1 MYSLLLRR
9 VGMKQPPAASCRRSR
24 SGQVKSEV
32 KLQHLFIKDAVISFI
47 QEASS
52 IYQHAVH
59 HWNINHNIGIYKH
72 NINSSTP
79 VTPHINLTIELD
91 TQLEPGPLGDGQPAC
106 EGAFSGDVHVHAINL
121 CAWSRKQEIVLAALL
136 PGEDCQE
143 ALGLVLGAW
152 ESIVRF

>member
-1 MYSLLLRR
+1 MLSTCYR
-9 VGMKQPPAASCRRSR
+9 
-24 SGQVKSEV
+24 
-32 KLQHLFIKDAVISFI
+32 
-47 QEASS
+47 
-52 IYQHAVH
+52 HAVQH
-59 HWNINHNIGIYKH
+59 CKINHDIF
-72 NINSSTP
+72 INYTLISSTP

-106 EGAFSGDVHVHAINL
+106 ESALSGDVHVHAINL

-143 ALGLVLGAW
+143 GLGLILGAW